1 MPNVTSDMIH
11 HADDMVFS
19 SGDGICCVEKLT
31 SQKALARLPDWAIRV
46 FAHASRCRQTSIL
59 SRTQPRRHNMAE
71 DMSLHQVPL
80 TLIVAATVK
89 NGIGKNGG
97 LPWPMLKKEMAY
109 FARVTKRVPMP
120 KGTGS
125 LQSDALKTA
134 ILDGTRRN
142 VVIMGRK
149 TWESIPPRFR
159 PLKDRTSIVIS
170 SQGREKLGNVPR
182 DVIVASDISSGLG
195 ALEQAIKDDK
205 APPVG
210 RAFVIGGSSI
220 YKAALKMDQAKHILL
235 TRIQKNYEC
244 DTFFPITLDAES
256 NSSDGWQRSS
266 RDALQDFVGEET
278 AEVPDSETHDG
289 EEVQY
294 EFQLYERP

>member
-1 MPNVTSDMIH
+1 MTD
-11 HADDMVFS
+11 
-19 SGDGICCVEKLT
+19 E
-31 SQKALARLPDWAIRV
+31 
-46 FAHASRCRQTSIL
+46 
-59 SRTQPRRHNMAE
+59 
-71 DMSLHQVPL
+71 MSLRDIPL

-120 KGTGS
+120 NDTGS
-125 LQSDALKTA
+125 VQSDALKTA
-134 ILDGTRRN
+134 VLDGARRN

-149 TWESIPPRFR
+149 TWESIPPKFR
-159 PLKDRTSIVIS
+159 PLKDRTSVVIT
-170 SQGREKLGNVPR
+170 SQTRDKLGGIPQ

-195 ALEQAIKDDK
+195 ALEQAVKEDK

-220 YKAALKMDQAKHILL
+220 YKAALEMEQAKYILL
-235 TRIQKNYEC
+235 TRIQRDYDC
-244 DTFFPITLDAES
+244 DTFFPITLEAEGKPS
-256 NSSDGWQRSS
+256 NGWQRSS
-266 RDALQDFVGEET
+266 RDALQDFVGEEI
-278 AEVPDSETHDG
+278 AETPNSETHEG
-289 EEVQY
+289 EEVRY